1 MQPLDRI
8 GIRTHDAVLLVQ
20 VALHF
25 LPLLS
30 SEVERIAKAQAARG
44 AVWGTR
50 QRNLVKRAQ
59 QLLPVLLPLFM
70 TTLHRA
76 ENLAQAIE
84 ARGYGSGPR
93 TSLVTFRYSLWD
105 IVACVSIGC
114 VSLVILL
121 L

>member
-1 MQPLDRI
+1 M
-8 GIRTHDAVLLVQ
+8 
-20 VALHF
+20 
-25 LPLLS
+25 
-30 SEVERIAKAQAARG
+30 ERIAKAQAARG

-105 IVACVSIGC
+105 VVACVSIGC